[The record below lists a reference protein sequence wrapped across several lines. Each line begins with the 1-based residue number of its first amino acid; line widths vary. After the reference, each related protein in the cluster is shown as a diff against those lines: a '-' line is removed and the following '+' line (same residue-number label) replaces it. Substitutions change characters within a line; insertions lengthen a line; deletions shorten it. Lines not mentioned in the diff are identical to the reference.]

1 MEWGGGGGGGF
12 NAAKGRRE
20 ESVKKN
26 SSHLSISLSLIH
38 PKYTFKCLTFPSY
51 PNNTGFLWSR
61 AHPCIDLN
69 SFTAKSISYSSYSL
83 PYNLND
89 FSLEN

>member
-1 MEWGGGGGGGF
+1 MAKKVKETRMESGVGRGGGF

-38 PKYTFKCLTFPSY
+38 PKYTF
-51 PNNTGFLWSR
+51 
-61 AHPCIDLN
+61 
-69 SFTAKSISYSSYSL
+69 
-83 PYNLND
+83 
-89 FSLEN
+89 

>member
-1 MEWGGGGGGGF
+1 MAKKVKETRMESGVGRGGGGF

-38 PKYTFKCLTFPSY
+38 PKYTF
-51 PNNTGFLWSR
+51 
-61 AHPCIDLN
+61 
-69 SFTAKSISYSSYSL
+69 
-83 PYNLND
+83 
-89 FSLEN
+89 